1 MGQTGSMDEPQNV
14 LALPQA
20 PDAIELRHLRAFVAV
35 ADDLSFSRA
44 AQRLFIS
51 QPALSRQIR
60 GLERLVGCDLFRRS
74 TQRVELTLAGEALL
88 ARAQALLA
96 DLDDAISVTRS
107 VGGELAGRMAL
118 LWEPWARASADV
130 ADLDGIRAALE
141 ELHGQFT
148 PPPDVAVA
156 PVIAGGVPA
165 LRVTPESASPA
176 AATVLFLHGGGYV
189 AGSAFGYRHLAAAIA
204 TAAQAPALVIDY
216 RLAPEHPYPA
226 AVQDAVNAYLWLRD
240 TGGDQTRIVVAG
252 DSAAG
257 GLVMTVLL
265 ALRERG
271 LEMPAGAALLCPWVD
286 LTGRTQRPPQDS
298 PLVFSPEMAHRLA
311 QAYLA
316 GHPVDDPLL
325 SPLQTSLAG
334 LPPLLIQA
342 ASGNAV
348 LQEAQLLARHATQ
361 CGVDASITVY
371 PVPTHDFHV
380 FWSFL
385 PEARDAI
392 DQLGRFVRAVASPP
406 SESAAPQPGAVRLRD
421 RRQVP
426 GRRQGRALY
435 LLEADKGSM
444 STCTGGAPLPGG
456 PPPRVPC
463 RWRGG

>member
-1 MGQTGSMDEPQNV
+1 MGQTGTMDGPQNEPAPNV

-88 ARAQALLA
+88 ARARALLA

-141 ELHGQFT
+141 ELHAQFT

-165 LRVTPESASPA
+165 LRIAPEASS
-176 AATVLFLHGGGYV
+176 AATVLFLHGGGHV

-240 TGGDQTRIVVAG
+240 TGGDDGRIVVAG

-325 SPLQTSLAG
+325 TPLQTSLAG

-342 ASGNAV
+342 ASGDAV

-392 DQLGRFVRAVASPP
+392 DQIGRFVRTVASPP
-406 SESAAPQPGAVRLRD
+406 GESAADRPG
-421 RRQVP
+421 
-426 GRRQGRALY
+426 
-435 LLEADKGSM
+435 
-444 STCTGGAPLPGG
+444 
-456 PPPRVPC
+456 
-463 RWRGG
+463 

>member
-1 MGQTGSMDEPQNV
+1 MDGPQNEPAPNV

-88 ARAQALLA
+88 ARARALLA

-141 ELHGQFT
+141 ELHAQFT

-165 LRVTPESASPA
+165 LRVTPETVSP
-176 AATVLFLHGGGYV
+176 ATVLFLHGGGHV

-204 TAAQAPALVIDY
+204 LAARAPALVLDY

-240 TGGDQTRIVVAG
+240 TGDDGRIVVVG

-257 GLVMTVLL
+257 GLLMTVLL

-325 SPLQTSLAG
+325 TPLQTSLAG

-342 ASGNAV
+342 ASGDAV

-392 DQLGRFVRAVASPP
+392 DQIGRFVRTVASPP
-406 SESAAPQPGAVRLRD
+406 GESAADQPG
-421 RRQVP
+421 
-426 GRRQGRALY
+426 
-435 LLEADKGSM
+435 
-444 STCTGGAPLPGG
+444 
-456 PPPRVPC
+456 
-463 RWRGG
+463 

>member
-1 MGQTGSMDEPQNV
+1 MGQTGTMDGPQNEPAPNV

-88 ARAQALLA
+88 ARARSLLA

-165 LRVTPESASPA
+165 LRVTPEIASS
-176 AATVLFLHGGGYV
+176 ATVLFLHGGGHV

-204 TAAQAPALVIDY
+204 LAARAPALVIDY

-226 AVQDAVNAYLWLRD
+226 ALQDAVNAYLWLRD
-240 TGGDQTRIVVAG
+240 TGGDEARIVVAG
-252 DSAAG
+252 DSSAG
-257 GLVMTVLL
+257 GLVMSLLL
-265 ALRERG
+265 ALRERD
-271 LEMPAGAALLCPWVD
+271 LPEPAGAALLCPWVD

-298 PLVFSPEMAHRLA
+298 SLVFSPEMAHRLA

-342 ASGNAV
+342 ASGDAV

-392 DQLGRFVRAVASPP
+392 DQIGRFVRTVASPP
-406 SESAAPQPGAVRLRD
+406 GESAADQPG
-421 RRQVP
+421 
-426 GRRQGRALY
+426 
-435 LLEADKGSM
+435 
-444 STCTGGAPLPGG
+444 
-456 PPPRVPC
+456 
-463 RWRGG
+463 

>member
-1 MGQTGSMDEPQNV
+1 MGQTGTMDGPQNVPAPNV

-88 ARAQALLA
+88 ARARALLA

-148 PPPDVAVA
+148 PPPDVVVA

-165 LRVTPESASPA
+165 LRVTPERSSS
-176 AATVLFLHGGGYV
+176 ATVLFLHGGGHV

-204 TAAQAPALVIDY
+204 LAARAPALAIDY

-240 TGGDQTRIVVAG
+240 TGGDEARIVVAG
-252 DSAAG
+252 DSSAG
-257 GLVMTVLL
+257 GLVMSLLL
-265 ALRERG
+265 ALRERD
-271 LEMPAGAALLCPWVD
+271 LPEPAGAALLCPWVD

-298 PLVFSPEMAHRLA
+298 SLVFSPEMAHRLA

-342 ASGNAV
+342 ASGDAV

-361 CGVDASITVY
+361 CGVETSITVY

-406 SESAAPQPGAVRLRD
+406 AESAAPQPG
-421 RRQVP
+421 
-426 GRRQGRALY
+426 
-435 LLEADKGSM
+435 
-444 STCTGGAPLPGG
+444 
-456 PPPRVPC
+456 
-463 RWRGG
+463 

>member
-1 MGQTGSMDEPQNV
+1 MPNVHHRGGPRRAAMGQTGSMDGPQNV

-88 ARAQALLA
+88 ARARALLA

-107 VGGELAGRMAL
+107 VGGEMAGRMAL
-118 LWEPWARASADV
+118 LWEPWARASVDV
-130 ADLDGIRAALE
+130 ADLDAIRATLE
-141 ELHGQFT
+141 ELHAKFT
-148 PPPDVAVA
+148 PPPDISVA

-165 LRVTPESASPA
+165 LRITPETSSP
-176 AATVLFLHGGGYV
+176 ATVLYLHGGGHV
-189 AGSAFGYRHLAAAIA
+189 AGSAFGTRHLAAAIA

-240 TGGDQTRIVVAG
+240 TGGDEARIVVAG
-252 DSAAG
+252 DSSAG
-257 GLVMTVLL
+257 GLVMSLLL
-265 ALRERG
+265 ALRERD
-271 LEMPAGAALLCPWVD
+271 LPMPAGAALLCPWLD

-298 PLVFSPEMAHRLA
+298 PLVFSPEVAHRLA

-316 GHPVDDPLL
+316 GHPADDPLL
-325 SPLQTSLAG
+325 SPLQTPLAG
-334 LPPLLIQA
+334 LPPLLIHA
-342 ASGNAV
+342 ASGDAV

-371 PVPTHDFHV
+371 PVPTHDFHI

-392 DQLGRFVRAVASPP
+392 DQLGRFVRTVASTPG
-406 SESAAPQPGAVRLRD
+406 ESAAPQPG
-421 RRQVP
+421 
-426 GRRQGRALY
+426 
-435 LLEADKGSM
+435 
-444 STCTGGAPLPGG
+444 
-456 PPPRVPC
+456 
-463 RWRGG
+463 

>member
-1 MGQTGSMDEPQNV
+1 MLNVHHRAGPRRAAMGQTGSMDGPQNV

-88 ARAQALLA
+88 ARARALLA

-107 VGGELAGRMAL
+107 VGGEMAGRMAL
-118 LWEPWARASADV
+118 LWEPWARASVDV
-130 ADLDGIRAALE
+130 ADLDAIRATLE
-141 ELHGQFT
+141 ELHAKFT
-148 PPPDVAVA
+148 PPPDISVA

-165 LRVTPESASPA
+165 LRITPETSSP
-176 AATVLFLHGGGYV
+176 ATVLYLHGGGHV
-189 AGSAFGYRHLAAAIA
+189 AGSAFGTRHLAAAIA

-240 TGGDQTRIVVAG
+240 TGGDEARIVVAG
-252 DSAAG
+252 DSSAG
-257 GLVMTVLL
+257 GLVMSLLL
-265 ALRERG
+265 ALRERD
-271 LEMPAGAALLCPWVD
+271 LPMPAGAALLCPWLD

-298 PLVFSPEMAHRLA
+298 PLVFSPDMAHRLA

-316 GHPVDDPLL
+316 GQPADDPLL
-325 SPLQTSLAG
+325 DPLHTPLAG
-334 LPPLLIQA
+334 LPPLLIHA
-342 ASGNAV
+342 ASGDAV
-348 LQEAQLLARHATQ
+348 LQEAQLLAQHAIQ
-361 CGVDASITVY
+361 CGVEARITVY
-371 PVPTHDFHV
+371 PVPTHDFHI

-385 PEARDAI
+385 PEARNAI
-392 DQLGRFVRAVASPP
+392 DEIGRFVRTVASPGQ
-406 SESAAPQPGAVRLRD
+406 AASGQPG
-421 RRQVP
+421 
-426 GRRQGRALY
+426 
-435 LLEADKGSM
+435 
-444 STCTGGAPLPGG
+444 
-456 PPPRVPC
+456 
-463 RWRGG
+463 

>member
-1 MGQTGSMDEPQNV
+1 MGQTGSMDGPQNV

-88 ARAQALLA
+88 ARARALLA

-141 ELHGQFT
+141 ELHAQFT

-165 LRVTPESASPA
+165 LRVTPETASPA
-176 AATVLFLHGGGYV
+176 AATVLFLHGGGHV

-204 TAAQAPALVIDY
+204 PRRGRPRWSSTTGWPRSTPIPRPCRTRSTPTCGCAT
-216 RLAPEHPYPA
+216 PA
-226 AVQDAVNAYLWLRD
+226 A
-240 TGGDQTRIVVAG
+240 TRPGSCVAG

-271 LEMPAGAALLCPWVD
+271 LPMPAGAALLCPWVD

-316 GHPVDDPLL
+316 GHPADDPLL

-371 PVPTHDFHV
+371 PVPTHDFHI

-392 DQLGRFVRAVASPP
+392 DQLGRFVRTVASTPG
-406 SESAAPQPGAVRLRD
+406 ESAAPQPG
-421 RRQVP
+421 
-426 GRRQGRALY
+426 
-435 LLEADKGSM
+435 
-444 STCTGGAPLPGG
+444 
-456 PPPRVPC
+456 
-463 RWRGG
+463 

>member
-1 MGQTGSMDEPQNV
+1 LSIAFMPNVHHEAGPRRAAMGQTGTMDGPRNEPAPNV

-88 ARAQALLA
+88 ARARALLA

-141 ELHGQFT
+141 ELHAQFT
-148 PPPDVAVA
+148 PPADVAVA

-165 LRVTPESASPA
+165 LRVTPETASP
-176 AATVLFLHGGGYV
+176 ATVLFLHGGGHV

-240 TGGDQTRIVVAG
+240 TGGDDGRIVVAG

-298 PLVFSPEMAHRLA
+298 PLVFSPDMAHRLA

-316 GHPVDDPLL
+316 GHPADDPLL

-342 ASGNAV
+342 ASGDAV

-392 DQLGRFVRAVASPP
+392 DQLGRFVRTVASTPG
-406 SESAAPQPGAVRLRD
+406 ESAAPHPG
-421 RRQVP
+421 
-426 GRRQGRALY
+426 
-435 LLEADKGSM
+435 
-444 STCTGGAPLPGG
+444 
-456 PPPRVPC
+456 
-463 RWRGG
+463 

>member
-1 MGQTGSMDEPQNV
+1 MEEPQNV

-35 ADDLSFSRA
+35 AEDLSFSRA
-44 AQRLFIS
+44 AQRLFIT

-88 ARAQALLA
+88 ARARVLLA

-141 ELHGQFT
+141 ELHGKFT

-165 LRVTPESASPA
+165 LRVTPETSSP
-176 AATVLFLHGGGYV
+176 ATVLYLHGGGYV
-189 AGSAFGYRHLAAAIA
+189 AGSAFGYRHLAAAVA
-204 TAAQAPALVIDY
+204 TAARASALVIDY

-240 TGGDQTRIVVAG
+240 TGDEGGIVVAG

-257 GLVMTVLL
+257 GLVMSLLL
-265 ALRERG
+265 ALRERD
-271 LEMPAGAALLCPWVD
+271 LPMPAGAALLCPWVD

-298 PLVFSPEMAHRLA
+298 PLVFSPDMAHRLA

-316 GHPVDDPLL
+316 GHPADDPLL
-325 SPLQTSLAG
+325 SPLQTPLAG

-342 ASGNAV
+342 ASGDSV

-361 CGVDASITVY
+361 CGVDAQITVY

-392 DQLGRFVRAVASPP
+392 DELGRFVRTVTSTPRQSATPGQ
-406 SESAAPQPGAVRLRD
+406 SAATQPG
-421 RRQVP
+421 
-426 GRRQGRALY
+426 
-435 LLEADKGSM
+435 
-444 STCTGGAPLPGG
+444 
-456 PPPRVPC
+456 
-463 RWRGG
+463 

>member
-1 MGQTGSMDEPQNV
+1 MGQTGSMDGPQNV

-88 ARAQALLA
+88 ARARALLA

-141 ELHGQFT
+141 ELHAQFT
-148 PPPDVAVA
+148 PPADVTVA

-165 LRVTPESASPA
+165 LRITPETASPA
-176 AATVLFLHGGGYV
+176 AATVLFLHGGGHV
-189 AGSAFGYRHLAAAIA
+189 AGSAFGYRHLAAALA
-204 TAAQAPALVIDY
+204 LAARAPALVIDY

-240 TGGDQTRIVVAG
+240 TGGD
-252 DSAAG
+252 SAAG
-257 GLVMTVLL
+257 GLVMTLLL
-265 ALRERG
+265 ALRERD
-271 LEMPAGAALLCPWVD
+271 LPMPAGAALLCPWVD
-286 LTGRTQRPPQDS
+286 LTGRTQRPAQDS

-316 GHPVDDPLL
+316 GHPADDPLL

-334 LPPLLIQA
+334 LPPLLIHA
-342 ASGNAV
+342 ASGDAV
-348 LQEAQLLARHATQ
+348 LQEAQLLARHAIQ

-371 PVPTHDFHV
+371 PVPTHDFHI

-392 DQLGRFVRAVASPP
+392 DQLGRFVRTVASPP
-406 SESAAPQPGAVRLRD
+406 GESAAPQPG
-421 RRQVP
+421 
-426 GRRQGRALY
+426 
-435 LLEADKGSM
+435 
-444 STCTGGAPLPGG
+444 
-456 PPPRVPC
+456 
-463 RWRGG
+463 

>member
-1 MGQTGSMDEPQNV
+1 MGQTGTMDGPQNVPAPNV

-88 ARAQALLA
+88 ARARALLA

-148 PPPDVAVA
+148 PPPDVVVA

-165 LRVTPESASPA
+165 LRVTPETASP
-176 AATVLFLHGGGYV
+176 ATVLFLHGGGHV

-204 TAAQAPALVIDY
+204 LAARAPALVIDY

-271 LEMPAGAALLCPWVD
+271 LEMPAGAALLCPWLD

-316 GHPVDDPLL
+316 GHPADDPLL
-325 SPLQTSLAG
+325 NPLQAPLAG

-342 ASGNAV
+342 ASGDAV

-371 PVPTHDFHV
+371 PVPTHDFHI

-392 DQLGRFVRAVASPP
+392 DQIGRFVRTVASPP
-406 SESAAPQPGAVRLRD
+406 GESAADQPG
-421 RRQVP
+421 
-426 GRRQGRALY
+426 
-435 LLEADKGSM
+435 
-444 STCTGGAPLPGG
+444 
-456 PPPRVPC
+456 
-463 RWRGG
+463 

>member
-1 MGQTGSMDEPQNV
+1 MPNVHYPTGPRRAAMRKTGSMDEPQNV

-88 ARAQALLA
+88 ARARALLA

-107 VGGELAGRMAL
+107 VGGEMAGRMAL
-118 LWEPWARASADV
+118 LWEPWARASVDV
-130 ADLDGIRAALE
+130 ADLDAIRATLE
-141 ELHGQFT
+141 ELHAKFT

-165 LRVTPESASPA
+165 LRLTPETSSP
-176 AATVLFLHGGGYV
+176 ATVLYLHGGGHV
-189 AGSAFGYRHLAAAIA
+189 AGSAFGTRHIAAAIA

-226 AVQDAVNAYLWLRD
+226 ALQDAVNAYLWLRD
-240 TGGDQTRIVVAG
+240 TGGDEARIVVAG
-252 DSAAG
+252 DSSAG
-257 GLVMTVLL
+257 GLVMSLL
-265 ALRERG
+265 LTLRERE
-271 LEMPAGAALLCPWVD
+271 LPMPAGAALLCPWLD

-298 PLVFSPEMAHRLA
+298 PLVFSPEVAHRLA

-316 GHPVDDPLL
+316 GHPADDPLL
-325 SPLQTSLAG
+325 SPLQTPLAG
-334 LPPLLIQA
+334 LPPLLIHA
-342 ASGNAV
+342 ASGDAV
-348 LQEAQLLARHATQ
+348 LQEAQLLARHATE
-361 CGVDASITVY
+361 CGVDARIRVY
-371 PVPTHDFHV
+371 PVPTHDFHI

-392 DQLGRFVRAVASPP
+392 DEIGRFVRTVTSTPG
-406 SESAAPQPGAVRLRD
+406 ESAAPQPG
-421 RRQVP
+421 
-426 GRRQGRALY
+426 
-435 LLEADKGSM
+435 
-444 STCTGGAPLPGG
+444 
-456 PPPRVPC
+456 
-463 RWRGG
+463 

>member
-74 TQRVELTLAGEALL
+74 TQRVERTLAGAALL

-148 PPPDVAVA
+148 PPPDVTVA

-176 AATVLFLHGGGYV
+176 AATMLFLHGGGYV

-226 AVQDAVNAYLWLRD
+226 AVQDAVNAYLWLRA
-240 TGGDQTRIVVAG
+240 TGGNQARIVVAG
-252 DSAAG
+252 DSAA
-257 GLVMTVLL
+257 
-265 ALRERG
+265 RG
-271 LEMPAGAALLCPWVD
+271 LEMPAGAALLCPWID
-286 LTGRTQRPPQDS
+286 LTGRTQRPAQDS

-342 ASGNAV
+342 ASGDAV

-392 DQLGRFVRAVASPP
+392 DQLGRFVRTVASPP
-406 SESAAPQPGAVRLRD
+406 AESAAPQPG
-421 RRQVP
+421 
-426 GRRQGRALY
+426 
-435 LLEADKGSM
+435 
-444 STCTGGAPLPGG
+444 
-456 PPPRVPC
+456 
-463 RWRGG
+463 

>member
-1 MGQTGSMDEPQNV
+1 MGQTESMDGPQNV

-88 ARAQALLA
+88 VRARALLA
-96 DLDDAISVTRS
+96 DLDGAISVTRS

-141 ELHGQFT
+141 EL
-148 PPPDVAVA
+148 
-156 PVIAGGVPA
+156 
-165 LRVTPESASPA
+165 
-176 AATVLFLHGGGYV
+176 
-189 AGSAFGYRHLAAAIA
+189 
-204 TAAQAPALVIDY
+204 
-216 RLAPEHPYPA
+216 
-226 AVQDAVNAYLWLRD
+226 WLRD
-240 TGGDQTRIVVAG
+240 TGGDEGRIIVAG
-252 DSAAG
+252 DSSAG
-257 GLVMTVLL
+257 GLVMSLLL
-265 ALRERG
+265 ALRERDLPG
-271 LEMPAGAALLCPWVD
+271 PAGAALLCPWVD

-311 QAYLA
+311 RAYLA
-316 GHPVDDPLL
+316 GHPADDPLL

-342 ASGNAV
+342 ASGDAV

-392 DQLGRFVRAVASPP
+392 DQLGRFVRTVASPP
-406 SESAAPQPGAVRLRD
+406 GESAAPHPG
-421 RRQVP
+421 
-426 GRRQGRALY
+426 
-435 LLEADKGSM
+435 
-444 STCTGGAPLPGG
+444 
-456 PPPRVPC
+456 
-463 RWRGG
+463 

>member
-1 MGQTGSMDEPQNV
+1 MGQTGTMDGPQNEPAPNV

-88 ARAQALLA
+88 ARARALLA

-141 ELHGQFT
+141 ELHAQFT
-148 PPPDVAVA
+148 PPADVAVA

-165 LRVTPESASPA
+165 LRVTPETASP
-176 AATVLFLHGGGYV
+176 ATVLFLHGGGHV

-204 TAAQAPALVIDY
+204 LAARAPALVIDY

-240 TGGDQTRIVVAG
+240 TGGDDGRIVVAG
-252 DSAAG
+252 DSSAG
-257 GLVMTVLL
+257 GLVMSLLL
-265 ALRERG
+265 ALPERD
-271 LEMPAGAALLCPWVD
+271 LPEPAGAALLCPWVD

-316 GHPVDDPLL
+316 GHPADDPLL

-342 ASGNAV
+342 ASGDAV

-392 DQLGRFVRAVASPP
+392 DQIGRFVRTVASPP
-406 SESAAPQPGAVRLRD
+406 GESAAPQPG
-421 RRQVP
+421 
-426 GRRQGRALY
+426 
-435 LLEADKGSM
+435 
-444 STCTGGAPLPGG
+444 
-456 PPPRVPC
+456 
-463 RWRGG
+463 

>member
-1 MGQTGSMDEPQNV
+1 MGQTGTMDGPQNEPAPNV

-88 ARAQALLA
+88 ARARALLA

-141 ELHGQFT
+141 ELHAQFT

-165 LRVTPESASPA
+165 LRIAPEASS
-176 AATVLFLHGGGYV
+176 AATVLFLHGGGHV

-240 TGGDQTRIVVAG
+240 TGGDDGRIVVAG

-325 SPLQTSLAG
+325 TPLQTSLAG

-342 ASGNAV
+342 ASGDAV

-392 DQLGRFVRAVASPP
+392 DQIGRFVRTVASPP
-406 SESAAPQPGAVRLRD
+406 GESAADQPG
-421 RRQVP
+421 
-426 GRRQGRALY
+426 
-435 LLEADKGSM
+435 
-444 STCTGGAPLPGG
+444 
-456 PPPRVPC
+456 
-463 RWRGG
+463 

>member
-1 MGQTGSMDEPQNV
+1 MDGPRNVPAPNV

-88 ARAQALLA
+88 ARARALLA

-165 LRVTPESASPA
+165 LRVTPEISSP
-176 AATVLFLHGGGYV
+176 ATVLFLHGGGHV

-204 TAAQAPALVIDY
+204 LAARAPALVIDY

-240 TGGDQTRIVVAG
+240 TGGDEGRIVVAG
-252 DSAAG
+252 DSSAG
-257 GLVMTVLL
+257 GLVMSLLL
-265 ALRERG
+265 ALRERD
-271 LEMPAGAALLCPWVD
+271 LPEPVGAALLCPWVD

-342 ASGNAV
+342 ASGDAV

-361 CGVDASITVY
+361 CGVDASIAVY
-371 PVPTHDFHV
+371 SVPTHDFHV

-392 DQLGRFVRAVASPP
+392 DQLGRFVRTVASPP
-406 SESAAPQPGAVRLRD
+406 AESAAPQPG
-421 RRQVP
+421 
-426 GRRQGRALY
+426 
-435 LLEADKGSM
+435 
-444 STCTGGAPLPGG
+444 
-456 PPPRVPC
+456 
-463 RWRGG
+463 

>member
-240 TGGDQTRIVVAG
+240 TGGDQARIVVAG

-286 LTGRTQRPPQDS
+286 LTGRTQRPAQDS

-342 ASGNAV
+342 ASGDAV

-392 DQLGRFVRAVASPP
+392 DQLGRFVRTVASPP
-406 SESAAPQPGAVRLRD
+406 AESAAPQPG
-421 RRQVP
+421 
-426 GRRQGRALY
+426 
-435 LLEADKGSM
+435 
-444 STCTGGAPLPGG
+444 
-456 PPPRVPC
+456 
-463 RWRGG
+463 

>member
-1 MGQTGSMDEPQNV
+1 MDGPQNVPGPDGPAPDVSVPDGSAPNV

-35 ADDLSFSRA
+35 AEDLSFSRA

-60 GLERLVGCDLFRRS
+60 GLERLLGCDLFRRS
-74 TQRVELTLAGEALL
+74 TQRVELTLAGESLL
-88 ARAQALLA
+88 ARARVLLA

-141 ELHGQFT
+141 ELHGKFT
-148 PPPDVAVA
+148 SPPDVAVA
-156 PVIAGGVPA
+156 PVIAGGMPA
-165 LRVTPESASPA
+165 LRLTPEAASPA
-176 AATVLFLHGGGYV
+176 AATVLYLHGGGHV

-204 TAAQAPALVIDY
+204 TAARAPALVIDY

-240 TGGDQTRIVVAG
+240 TGGDESKIVVAG
-252 DSAAG
+252 DSSAG
-257 GLVMTVLL
+257 GLVMSLLL

-271 LEMPAGAALLCPWVD
+271 LPVPAGAALLCPWVD

-342 ASGNAV
+342 ASGDAV

-371 PVPTHDFHV
+371 PVPTHDFHI

-385 PEARDAI
+385 REARDAI
-392 DQLGRFVRAVASPP
+392 DEIGRFVRTMTSTAG
-406 SESAAPQPGAVRLRD
+406 ESAATQPG
-421 RRQVP
+421 
-426 GRRQGRALY
+426 
-435 LLEADKGSM
+435 
-444 STCTGGAPLPGG
+444 
-456 PPPRVPC
+456 
-463 RWRGG
+463 